1 MRTTSAHVKNVIPKY
16 TNFLRTVRT
25 TVLAAISLLFLTT
38 TASALLEERGPS
50 LLQLGTSVSPVAD
63 PYHAGSRILN
73 PAAGTTITGYS
84 VSAGFSRSFDM
95 PEFDRFKL
103 AAAAP
108 LGDLTLGGWLSGFGQ
123 TLYSERTAGLNV
135 SYPLPGSLQL
145 GAGLSV
151 TQVQV
156 KNYGNDNTF
165 SGDLGLFYTTR
176 SWSVGASA
184 LNLASTPLSTFTDDH
199 PPHMLHLAGSYTP
212 LEKLTLLAEIEWM
225 EHRDLTVRAGAEIW
239 MLDALAIRAG
249 YDSAPERIHLGLA
262 LRWSGLTGMGAY
274 DYHPWLGWSHAF
286 GLDWQ
291 QHPVAP

>member
-1 MRTTSAHVKNVIPKY
+1 M
-16 TNFLRTVRT
+16 
-25 TVLAAISLLFLTT
+25 T

-50 LLQLGTSVSPVAD
+50 LLQLGTAVSPVAD

-73 PAAGTTITGYS
+73 PAAGTTITGFT
-84 VSAGFSRSFDM
+84 VSAGFSRSFDL
-95 PEFDRFKL
+95 PEFDRFQL
-103 AAAAP
+103 ATAAP
-108 LGDLTLGGWLSGFGQ
+108 FGDVTAGGWLSGFGQ

-135 SYPLPGSLQL
+135 SYPLPGSLQI

-156 KNYGNDNTF
+156 KNYGNDNAF
-165 SGDLGLFYTTR
+165 SGDLGMFYAAR
-176 SWSVGASA
+176 NWSVGASA
-184 LNLASTPLSTFTDDH
+184 LNLLSTPLQTFADDH
-199 PPHMLHLAGSYTP
+199 PPRIVHLAGRYAP
-212 LEKLTLLAEIEWM
+212 IDKLTLLAELEWM
-225 EHRDLTVRAGAEIW
+225 ENHDLTVRAGTEIW

-286 GLDWQ
+286 GMHWQ